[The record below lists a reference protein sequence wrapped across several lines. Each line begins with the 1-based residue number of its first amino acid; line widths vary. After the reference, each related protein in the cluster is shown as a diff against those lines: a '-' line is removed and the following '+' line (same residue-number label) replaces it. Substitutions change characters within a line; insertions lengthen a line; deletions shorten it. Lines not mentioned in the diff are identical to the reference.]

1 MVDLQ
6 KITLDLNRRFA
17 APLPEFYNR
26 RIIFWKDEDREFE
39 DKIGEL
45 ELEQAKVLTLTG
57 RNTFAAKKLLAVD
70 DPHSNYLVYSPL
82 PPMNDEDNW
91 LLNIELYSEEFR
103 ADL

>member
-45 ELEQAKVLTLTG
+45 ELEQAKVLTLSG

-70 DPHSNYLVYSPL
+70 DPHSN
-82 PPMNDEDNW
+82 
-91 LLNIELYSEEFR
+91 SERGHTWKRWKCAVHQWIHRHSGE
-103 ADL
+103 